1 MWQTVRLYERC
12 VIPGANYPEFWVRY
26 VSIMEESGDV
36 ERAQDALTRA
46 TTIFVKVS
54 AAGTALLPSDIIM
67 TSS

>member
-1 MWQTVRLYERC
+1 MRLYERC

-26 VSIMEESGDV
+26 VSSMEQNGDL

-54 AAGTALLPSDIIM
+54 ERDLSIVGVWVTQ
-67 TSS
+67 T

>member
-1 MWQTVRLYERC
+1 MEWGWLWQTVRLYERC

-26 VSIMEESGDV
+26 VSSMEQSGDL

-54 AAGTALLPSDIIM
+54 APPPCLL
-67 TSS
+67 